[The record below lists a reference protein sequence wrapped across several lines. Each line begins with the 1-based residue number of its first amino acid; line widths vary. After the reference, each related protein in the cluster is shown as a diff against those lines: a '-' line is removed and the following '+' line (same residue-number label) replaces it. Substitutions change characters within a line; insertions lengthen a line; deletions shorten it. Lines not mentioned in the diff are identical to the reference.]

1 MFSAYYSRMHQNG
14 QVFAL
19 TTHAADGERLWAY
32 RYRQAGRDSK
42 RVQRGGFRSQ
52 AAARK
57 ALDAALDRLRRAS
70 GTSRTLT
77 LRQLVDEHQAEP
89 ETTDKLR
96 WLLAKSVAAFGEQ
109 PIDELSGRDIATWR
123 MTLPAGHRFE
133 ATQALRQVF
142 ARAVAWEFIAI
153 NPAKTGVDNP
163 VPVRRE
169 QRPFESWQQ
178 LRLLATALG
187 PRYGPMILFAAAT
200 GLRPGEWIAR
210 APRHRPR
217 RGCRPRAASL
227 SQRAHQN
234 TQDTQQHPRR
244 PPAGRCAASPR
255 HPGPTRRVRPGV
267 PRTSRRLPRPAQFPP
282 APLAPRSAA
291 GRGRPD
297 PTHLRPAPHLRDVRA
312 ARGPEYL

>member
-42 RVQRGGFRSQ
+42 RVQRGGFHSQ

-200 GLRPGEWIAR
+200 GLRPGEWIALEHRDIDRDAGVVLVRR
-210 APRHRPR
+210 AFRNGRIKTPKTRSSIRAVPLQAAALQALDTQARRDGCDLVFPAPAGGYLDLHNFRPRHWRP
-217 RGCRPRAASL
+217 A
-227 SQRAHQN
+227 
-234 TQDTQQHPRR
+234 QQQV
-244 PPAGRCAASPR
+244 GVD
-255 HPGPTRRVRPGV
+255 PTRRI
-267 PRTSRRLPRPAQFPP
+267 
-282 APLAPRSAA
+282 
-291 GRGRPD
+291 
-297 PTHLRPAPHLRDVRA
+297 
-312 ARGPEYL
+312 